1 MDNHNR
7 LQLLARD
14 LTGTDWDGIP
24 DLSEDPSVVLHQTVI
39 SSDAFPYPEDEI
51 PQLISVSNPEG
62 ADFNDGILVVGGR
75 KIIFYALNN
84 VLAQKKVEQKRR
96 KSVAMKQS
104 GNENQVKEALAKDKE
119 RQERIRQAKGSVLWP
134 FGAVTA

>member
-1 MDNHNR
+1 MDNHSR

-14 LTGTDWDGIP
+14 LTGTDWDSIP
-24 DLSEDPSVVLHQTVI
+24 DLSEYPSVVLHQTVI

-51 PQLISVSNPEG
+51 PQLISVSTPDG

-96 KSVAMKQS
+96 KSAAMKQS
-104 GNENQVKEALAKDKE
+104 GDETQVKEALAKDKE